1 MNSHREIHF
10 ISLICLILSLVACNA
25 KQESTTSKAVAIGL
39 DGREFFEPKHTAEQI
54 NALNAAKKLFDADP
68 SEENYIWYGRREAYL
83 LRLKEAVAIYTE
95 GLEEYPESYRLY
107 RHRAHRYISMR
118 EFDKAIEDSQ
128 KAIEYIEGKPIE
140 TELDGVP
147 NRLNIPKSTTQ
158 FNIWYHLGLAHY
170 LKKEYEQA
178 AQAYETCLK
187 LSDNDDLLVATTDWL
202 YMTYNRL
209 GKKEEAQALL
219 EAIKPQ
225 MGIVENESYH
235 KRLLMYKGEYQP
247 ELLLALEEGGV
258 DPQIAIA
265 TQGYGVGNWYLQQG
279 DTVKAM
285 DTFRQ
290 VVQGTSFTAFGFIA
304 AEVDLFNLQ
313 K

>member
-1 MNSHREIHF
+1 MSAKFEIRF
-10 ISLICLILSLVACNA
+10 IPMICLVLSLAACSA
-25 KQESTTSKAVAIGL
+25 KQDNATSKAVAIGL
-39 DGREFFEPKHTAEQI
+39 DGREFFEPKHTTEQI
-54 NALNAAKKLFDADP
+54 SALNAAKKLFDADP

-83 LRLKEAVAIYTE
+83 MHLKKAITIYTE

-128 KAIEYIEGKPIE
+128 KAIHHIEGKPIE
-140 TELDGVP
+140 TEPDGVP

-158 FNIWYHLGLAHY
+158 FNIWYHLGLAYY
-170 LKKEYEQA
+170 LKGEYEHA
-178 AQAYETCLK
+178 VQAYETCLK

-202 YMTYNRL
+202 YMTYNRI
-209 GKKEEAQALL
+209 GKKEEANALL

-225 MGIVENESYH
+225 MSIVENESYH

-279 DTVKAM
+279 DTVKAI

-290 VVQGTSFTAFGFIA
+290 VVQGSSFAAFGFIA
-304 AEVDLFNLQ
+304 AEVDLLNLQ